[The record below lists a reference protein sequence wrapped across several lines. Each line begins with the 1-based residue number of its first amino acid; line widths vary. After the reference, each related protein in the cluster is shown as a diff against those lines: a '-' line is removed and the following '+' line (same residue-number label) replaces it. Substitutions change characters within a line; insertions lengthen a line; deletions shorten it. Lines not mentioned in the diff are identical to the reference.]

1 VNLINSISE
10 RTHILALNA
19 SMHAASAGEAGKG
32 FAVVADEVQRLAE
45 NARDATNQIATLV
58 NNIQVETSD
67 TVATMNSAI
76 TLVVEGTQMAE
87 EAGEQMR
94 KTRDRTENL
103 VSAVREIAET
113 SSQQAQLSNE
123 LQDKAEHIHES
134 SRKTGEQLHQQTVV
148 TKRLVDYARS
158 LVKAVQVFTLPESGR
173 KKVSPQQPKADI
185 VTTDFERKAS

>member
-1 VNLINSISE
+1 MGCARRSSTTGVRRFENGGG
-10 RTHILALNA
+10 
-19 SMHAASAGEAGKG
+19 AGEQGRG

-67 TVATMNSAI
+67 TVSTMNNAI
-76 TLVVEGTQMAE
+76 SLVVEGTQMAE

-103 VSAVREIAET
+103 VSSVREIAET

-134 SRKTGEQLHQQTVV
+134 SKKTGEQLHQQTLV

-158 LVKAVQVFTLPESGR
+158 LVKAVQVFHLPENGR
-173 KKVSPQQPKADI
+173 KKVSPQQPKADV